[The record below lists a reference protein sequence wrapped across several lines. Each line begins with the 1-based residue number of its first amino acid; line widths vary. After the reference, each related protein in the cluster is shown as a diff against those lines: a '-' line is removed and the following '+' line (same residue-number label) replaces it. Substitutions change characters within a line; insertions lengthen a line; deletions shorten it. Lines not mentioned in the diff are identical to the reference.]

1 METDAHE
8 EQTVLD
14 AELEEDIEN
23 CGMEDD
29 QAQTLDLLPVPL
41 KNGSEMMDE
50 VGEWVSHSVLL
61 CLPPHL
67 CYLLFVQQHETFF
80 VHEKLVTLKFLYFDY
95 YIRLVSY
102 NFP

>member
-1 METDAHE
+1 MEDSGTRCVEEEDNGRDTLVLETDAHE

-14 AELEEDIEN
+14 TELEEDIEN

-29 QAQTLDLLPVPL
+29 QGQTQEMLPVPL

-50 VGEWVSHSVLL
+50 VGEWVSHSLLL

-80 VHEKLVTLKFLYFDY
+80 LHD
-95 YIRLVSY
+95 
-102 NFP
+102 N

>member
-29 QAQTLDLLPVPL
+29 QGQTQEMLPVPL
-41 KNGSEMMDE
+41 KNGSEMIDE
-50 VGEWVSHSVLL
+50 VGEWAYHS
-61 CLPPHL
+61 
-67 CYLLFVQQHETFF
+67 
-80 VHEKLVTLKFLYFDY
+80 
-95 YIRLVSY
+95 
-102 NFP
+102 